1 MVKQRGIDPL
11 TAIIDRLEDEENYRH
26 DDDNQSKLDAGVS
39 QIRAYFGVLRIKFVE
54 DWFESSDPENR

>member
-1 MVKQRGIDPL
+1 MIKQRGINPL
-11 TAIIDRLEDEENYRH
+11 TAIIYRLKDEENNRH
-26 DDDNQSKLDAGVS
+26 DDDDQSELDAGVA